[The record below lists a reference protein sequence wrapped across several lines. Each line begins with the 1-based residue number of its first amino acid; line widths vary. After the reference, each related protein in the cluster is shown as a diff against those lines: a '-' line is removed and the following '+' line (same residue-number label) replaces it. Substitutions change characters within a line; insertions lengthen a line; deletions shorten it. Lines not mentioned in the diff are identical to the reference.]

1 LGGQGRQKDFSV
13 TNEWQGQQGGW
24 WGCQGCKVDNAGFI
38 SPIIWQFMK
47 YRDDK
52 MDNGGVGVDVA
63 TKNNNRGIGGG

>member
-1 LGGQGRQKDFSV
+1 M
-13 TNEWQGQQGGW
+13 N
-24 WGCQGCKVDNAGFI
+24 
-38 SPIIWQFMK
+38 